1 LGTFPRNGFVT
12 LARTGQPR
20 PKTAFFEEIKMP
32 QHVLSTAIRHALRA
46 WPLAGTSLACLVAV
60 PAAAQNAAPA
70 ADNAK
75 SQNLETIV
83 VTGSNIRRVDME
95 TANPVLTIDHA
106 AIEKSGKVTLGD
118 LIQQLPSMAGN
129 AMNPN
134 VNNGGGTG
142 ASTISLRGLGTQRSL
157 LLINGHRVPFQLQ
170 DLNIIPAS
178 AVERIEVLSDGSSA
192 VYGSDAVAGVV
203 NIITRNNYQG
213 AEIGVDYGI
222 SDHDDGQRRAVHAMF
237 GQSTDKGSILL
248 GINYNK
254 TDSVLAANRA
264 YSHDAL
270 YKYNTGYVVH
280 GGSSRTPNGAISL
293 PASILGGA
301 PFNGCK
307 GIAGNGGRVTRKDG
321 TTGTSLSDYR
331 CYNGQQDAFN
341 YQAVGNYDQTP
352 SERTGL
358 FALGNYKITDNVEA
372 FMEIFHNKTV
382 SRTQI
387 APVPL
392 DAQQD
397 NLFIPT
403 NQYYNPFG
411 VAFGNAPD
419 GSQQYNEFKTRL
431 SSLGPRQTNFSTTH
445 DLVTAGFKGSFADSS
460 WTWFAD
466 ASYGKVTQHGENA
479 NYINYSRLT
488 SNFACTQASC
498 NPINIFNI
506 YDPNTIS
513 LLQSA
518 KTSYKN
524 SPLNYQMKSAEFG
537 VSSSS
542 LFSLP
547 AGDVGF
553 AAGASYRKEYVDSVA
568 DAQLV
573 SQITRDAAGNIASIS
588 CSGPSS
594 ICTANTQGGYNVKEA
609 YAELLVPILKD
620 QPFVHSLNLTL
631 GDRYS
636 KYSNF
641 GSTNNWKVAI
651 ELKPIED
658 LLLRATV
665 SKVFRAPSVTDLFAG
680 PSADSATATDPCGPT
695 SVASNPACQGYVF
708 QNTGTSQTNGIVNG
722 SVYSNS
728 AFGTKINLQPE
739 HGKSFDYGFV
749 YDPNWLPGLSV
760 SADYYRIVLDNLIVS
775 GPGIAQ
781 TILTSCYYGVQET
794 CQLITRNTSGSS
806 YGQIKYIYES
816 SFNAGTL
823 VTEGAD
829 VNLRYRLP
837 ETSFGNFTA
846 NFQTTYIQK
855 YDITTGLKQGFAGHF
870 DRTYGNLV
878 RWRAL
883 AGLDWN
889 WGAFNANWTARY
901 IGRGRIGYACNGAS
915 AAAGDAAGADGCYPH
930 PENAILKFGAYTYH
944 NISVGYNIEPLN
956 TMIQVG
962 VDNVGNKQP
971 PIFYQENVANAN
983 TDVNTYDTVGRYFFG
998 KITVKF

>member
-1 LGTFPRNGFVT
+1 MKLNEINKLSSSVR
-12 LARTGQPR
+12 LALTMGAVA
-20 PKTAFFEEIKMP
+20 TAGIAT
-32 QHVLSTAIRHALRA
+32 TAQ
-46 WPLAGTSLACLVAV
+46 
-60 PAAAQNAAPA
+60 AQNA
-70 ADNAK
+70 DTGDKK

-118 LIQQLPSMAGN
+118 LIQQLPAMAGN
-129 AMNPN
+129 ATNPN

-142 ASTISLRGLGTQRSL
+142 ASTISLRGLGTNRSL
-157 LLINGHRVPFQLQ
+157 LLINGHRIPFQLQ

-178 AVERIEVLSDGSSA
+178 AVERIEVLMDGSSA

-203 NIITRNNYQG
+203 NIITRTNYQG
-213 AEIGVDYGI
+213 AEFGADYGI
-222 SDHDDGQRRAVHAMF
+222 TDRDDGQRKAVHAMF
-237 GQSTDKGSILL
+237 GQSTDRGSILL
-248 GINYNK
+248 GVNYNK
-254 TDSVLAANRA
+254 TEAVMAGNRA

-270 YKYNTGYVVH
+270 YKYNTGYIVH
-280 GGSSRTPNGAISL
+280 GGSSRTPNGAINL
-293 PASILGGA
+293 PKSVLDANFGG
-301 PFNGCK
+301 CT
-307 GIAGNGGRVTRKDG
+307 GIPGNGKRVIRKDG
-321 TTGTSLSDYR
+321 APGSSLSDYR
-331 CYNGQQDAFN
+331 CYNGQKDAFN

-358 FALGNYKITDNVEA
+358 FALGNYKLTDNVEA
-372 FMEIFHNKTV
+372 FMEVFHNKTV
-382 SRTQI
+382 SRSQI

-392 DAQQD
+392 DAFQD

-403 NQYYNPFG
+403 NQYYNPFKG
-411 VAFGNAPD
+411 VGQAFGNDPNTP
-419 GSQQYNEFKTRL
+419 GLQYNEFKTRL
-431 SSLGPRQTNFSTTH
+431 TSLGPRQANFSTTH
-445 DLVTAGFKGSFADSS
+445 DLATAGLKGSFADTS

-466 ASYGKVTQHGENA
+466 ASYGKITQHQEQA
-479 NYINYSRLT
+479 DYINYSRLT
-488 SNFACTQASC
+488 SNFACTQLSC
-498 NPINIFNI
+498 DPINIFNI
-506 YDPNTIS
+506 YDPNTIK

-518 KTSYKN
+518 KTSYNN
-524 SPLNYQMKSAEFG
+524 SPLNYQMKSAEAG

-542 LFSLP
+542 LFALP

-553 AAGASYRKEYVDSVA
+553 AGGVSYRKEYVDSKA
-568 DAQLV
+568 DAQLN
-573 SQITRDAAGNIASIS
+573 SLITRDGAGNIASIA

-641 GSTNNWKVAI
+641 GSTNNWKAAI
-651 ELKPIED
+651 EFKPIED

-680 PSADSATATDPCGPT
+680 PGADSATATDRCGPA

-708 QNTGTSQTNGIVNG
+708 ENTGTSQTNGIVNG
-722 SVYSNS
+722 SVYSNG

-749 YDPNWLPGLSV
+749 YDPNWLPGFSV
-760 SADYYRIVLDNLIVS
+760 SADYYRIVLSDLIVS
-775 GPGIAQ
+775 GAGIAQ
-781 TILTSCYYGVQET
+781 TILDSCFASTTAAPSVT
-794 CQLITRNTSGSS
+794 CQLITRNTSGSDK
-806 YGQIKYIYES
+806 GQIKYIYES
-816 SFNAGTL
+816 SFNAGQL
-823 VTEGAD
+823 VTSGAD
-829 VNLRYRLP
+829 LNLRYRLP
-837 ETSFGNFTA
+837 ETPFGNFTA
-846 NFQTTYIQK
+846 NFQTTYIQR
-855 YDITTGLKQGFAGHF
+855 YDVTTGGETQGFAGHF

-901 IGRGRIGYACNGAS
+901 IGRGRVGYACSPGAS

-930 PENAILKFGAYTYH
+930 PEFAVLPFGSYTYH
-944 NISVGYNIEPLN
+944 NLSFGYNIEPIN
-956 TMIQVG
+956 TMVQVG
-962 VDNVGNKQP
+962 IDNVGDRTP
-971 PIFYQENVANAN
+971 PILYQQNVANAN
-983 TDVNTYDTVGRYFFG
+983 TDVNTYDTIGRFFWG
-998 KITVKF
+998 KVTVKF

>member
-1 LGTFPRNGFVT
+1 MKLNEINKLSSSVR
-12 LARTGQPR
+12 LALTMGAVA
-20 PKTAFFEEIKMP
+20 TAGIAT
-32 QHVLSTAIRHALRA
+32 TAQ
-46 WPLAGTSLACLVAV
+46 
-60 PAAAQNAAPA
+60 AQNAA
-70 ADNAK
+70 DTGDK
-75 SQNLETIV
+75 KGQNLETIV

-118 LIQQLPSMAGN
+118 LIQQLPAMAG
-129 AMNPN
+129 AATNPN

-142 ASTISLRGLGTQRSL
+142 QSTISLRGLGTNRSL
-157 LLINGHRVPFQLQ
+157 LLINGHRIPFQLQ

-178 AVERIEVLSDGSSA
+178 AVERIEVLLDGSSA

-203 NIITRNNYQG
+203 NIITRSNYQG
-213 AEIGVDYGI
+213 AEFGVDFGQT
-222 SDHDDGQRRAVHAMF
+222 DRDDGQRKAVHAMF
-237 GQSTDKGSILL
+237 GQSTDRGSILL
-248 GINYNK
+248 GLNYNK
-254 TDSVLAANRA
+254 TDAVLAGNRA

-280 GGSSRTPNGAISL
+280 GGSSRTPNGSINL
-293 PASILGGA
+293 PGGNYDPNTGKLIGYTPGTPA
-301 PFNGCK
+301 AYYHCITPGK
-307 GIAGNGGRVTRKDG
+307 TGQDRVIRKDG
-321 TTGTSLSDYR
+321 AAGQSMADYR
-331 CYNGQQDAFN
+331 CYIGTKDAFN
-341 YQAVGNYDQTP
+341 YQAIGNYDQTP

-358 FALGNYKITDNVEA
+358 FALGNYKLTDNVEA
-372 FMEIFHNKTV
+372 FMEVFHNKTV

-397 NLFIPT
+397 NLYIPT

-411 VAFGNAPD
+411 VAFGNALD
-419 GSQQYNEFKTRL
+419 GSEQFNEFKTRL

-445 DLVTAGFKGSFADSS
+445 DLITAGFKGSFADTS

-466 ASYGKVTQHGENA
+466 ASYGKITQHGSND
-479 NYINYSRLT
+479 NYINYSKLT
-488 SNFACTQASC
+488 GNFACTQLSC

-506 YDPNTIS
+506 YDPKTIA
-513 LLQSA
+513 LLQGA

-524 SPLNYQMKSAEFG
+524 SPVNYQMKSAEAG

-542 LFSLP
+542 LFALP

-553 AAGASYRKEYVDSVA
+553 AGGVSYRKEYVNSRA

-573 SQITRDAAGNIASIS
+573 SQITRDDAGNVASIA

-594 ICTANTQGGYNVKEA
+594 ICTADTQGGFNVKEA
-609 YAELLVPILKD
+609 YAELLVPLLKD
-620 QPFVHSLNLTL
+620 MPFVHSLNLTL

-641 GSTNNWKVAI
+641 GSTNNWKVAL
-651 ELKPIED
+651 EFKPIED
-658 LLLRATV
+658 LLLRGTV
-665 SKVFRAPSVTDLFAG
+665 SRVFRAPSVSDLYAG
-680 PSADSATATDPCGPT
+680 PTADSATATDVCGPA

-708 QNTGTSQTNGIVNG
+708 PPTGVGQTNGIVSG
-722 SVYSNS
+722 SNYSNG

-739 HGKSFDYGFV
+739 HGKSYDYGFV
-749 YDPNWLPGLSV
+749 YDPNWLPGFSI
-760 SADYYRIVLDNLIVS
+760 SADYYRIVLDDVIVS
-775 GPGIAQ
+775 GPGTAQ
-781 TILTSCYYGVQET
+781 TILNGCFFGITEL
-794 CQLITRNTSGSS
+794 CQLISRNSSGSS
-806 YGQIKYIYES
+806 KGQIKYIYES
-816 SFNAGTL
+816 AFNAGTL
-823 VTEGAD
+823 DTAGAD
-829 VNLRYRLP
+829 LNLRYRLP
-837 ETSFGNFTA
+837 ELPFGNLTA

-855 YDITTGLKQGFAGHF
+855 YDITAGVRQGFAGQF

-901 IGRGRIGYACNGAS
+901 IGRGRVGNVCGPGAS
-915 AAAGDAAGADGCYPH
+915 AAANDAVGADGCYPSA
-930 PENAILKFGAYTYH
+930 ENAVLKFGSYTYH
-944 NISVGYNIEPLN
+944 NLSFGYNIEPIN
-956 TMIQVG
+956 TMVQVG
-962 VDNVGNKQP
+962 IDNVGDKQP
-971 PIFYQENVANAN
+971 PILYQENVANAN
-983 TDVNTYDTVGRYFFG
+983 TDVNTYETVGRYFWG

>member
-1 LGTFPRNGFVT
+1 
-12 LARTGQPR
+12 
-20 PKTAFFEEIKMP
+20 MP
-32 QHVLSTAIRHALRA
+32 QIQLSATIRNILRA
-46 WPLAGTSLACLVAV
+46 WPLAGTSLACLAV
-60 PAAAQNAAPA
+60 TPAAAQNA
-70 ADNAK
+70 DSGDKK

-118 LIQQLPSMAGN
+118 LIQQLPAIAGN

-142 ASTISLRGLGTQRSL
+142 QSAISLRGLGTQRSL
-157 LLINGHRVPFQLQ
+157 LLINGHRIPFQLQ

-178 AVERIEVLSDGSSA
+178 AVERIEVLMDGSSA

-203 NIITRNNYQG
+203 NIITRSNYQG
-213 AEIGVDYGI
+213 AEFGMDYGI
-222 SDHDDGQRRAVHAMF
+222 SDRDDGQRKAVHAMF
-237 GQSTDKGSILL
+237 GQSTDRGSILL

-254 TDSVLAANRA
+254 TEAVDTANRA

-270 YKYNTGYVVH
+270 YKYNTGYIVH
-280 GGSSRTPNGAISL
+280 GGSSRTPNGAINL
-293 PASILGGA
+293 PQSVLDANFG
-301 PFNGCK
+301 GCK
-307 GIAGNGGRVTRKDG
+307 GIPGNGKRVIRKDG
-321 TTGTSLSDYR
+321 AAGSSLSDYR
-331 CYNGQQDAFN
+331 CYNGQKDAFN

-358 FALGNYKITDNVEA
+358 FALGNYKLTDNVEA
-372 FMEIFHNKTV
+372 FMEVFHNKTV
-382 SRTQI
+382 SRTQV

-411 VAFGNAPD
+411 QAFGNDPNTP
-419 GSQQYNEFKTRL
+419 GVQYNEFKTRL

-445 DLVTAGFKGSFADSS
+445 DLATAGLKGSFADTS

-466 ASYGKVTQHGENA
+466 ASYGKVTQHGSND

-488 SNFACTQASC
+488 SNFACTQLSC

-506 YDPNTIS
+506 YDPNTIK

-518 KTSYKN
+518 KTSYNN
-524 SPLNYQMKSAEFG
+524 SPLNYQMKSAEAG

-542 LFSLP
+542 LFALP

-553 AAGASYRKEYVDSVA
+553 AGGVSYRKEYVNSRA

-573 SQITRDAAGNIASIS
+573 SQITRDAAGNVASIA
-588 CSGPSS
+588 CSGPGS
-594 ICTANTQGGYNVKEA
+594 ICTADTQGGYNVKEA
-609 YAELLVPILKD
+609 YAELLVPLLKD
-620 QPFVHSLNLTL
+620 MPFVHSLNLTL

-641 GSTNNWKVAI
+641 GSTNNWKAAI
-651 ELKPIED
+651 EFKPIED

-680 PSADSATATDPCGPT
+680 PSADSATATDPCGPA
-695 SVASNPACQGYVF
+695 SVASNPACQGYTF
-708 QNTGTSQTNGIVNG
+708 TNTGTSQTNGIVNG
-722 SVYSNS
+722 SVYSNG

-775 GPGIAQ
+775 GAGIAQ
-781 TILTSCYYGVQET
+781 TILTSCYYGIQET
-794 CQLITRNTSGSS
+794 CQLITRNTSGSN

-823 VTEGAD
+823 VTSGAD
-829 VNLRYRLP
+829 LNLHYRLP
-837 ETSFGNFTA
+837 ETPFGNFTA

-855 YDITTGLKQGFAGHF
+855 YDITTGLRQGFAGHF
-870 DRTYGNLV
+870 DRTHGNLV

-889 WGAFNANWTARY
+889 LGAFNANWTARY
-901 IGRGRIGYACNGAS
+901 IGRGRVGYACNGAS
-915 AAAGDAAGADGCYPH
+915 AAAGDAAGPDGCYPH
-930 PENAILKFGAYTYH
+930 PENAILPFGSYIYH
-944 NISVGYNIEPLN
+944 NISFGYNIESLN
-956 TMIQVG
+956 TMVQVG
-962 VDNVGNKQP
+962 IDNVGDKQP
-971 PIFYQENVANAN
+971 PILYQENVANAN

-998 KITVKF
+998 KVTVKF